1 MTLLKTEDTYTARF
15 KAVEMATAYGRKGR
29 GTHTRGQNY
38 RALNFEL
45 EIFDEDGHPVG
56 ILPGGFPVTQTT
68 SHNSPL
74 IRFFRSIGI
83 FRDPEEFDPAEL
95 VGMNVKIS
103 VNNVCDSQ
111 VGLRTVVDH
120 FFPAIV

>member
-1 MTLLKTEDTYTARF
+1 MTLLNTEDTYTARF
-15 KAVEMATAYGRKGR
+15 KAVEIATACGRKGR
-29 GTHTRGQNY
+29 GANTRGQNY

-45 EIFDEDGHPVG
+45 EVFDEEGRPIG
-56 ILPGGFPVTQTT
+56 MLPGGFPVTQTT

-83 FRDPEEFDPAEL
+83 FRDPEEFDPVEL
-95 VGMNVKIS
+95 IGLNVKIS
-103 VNNVCDSQ
+103 INNVCDNQ
-111 VGLRTVVDH
+111 FGLRSVVDH